1 MLGCVDEISTDD
13 VFAIPLG
20 NRASIRQDSDQITG
34 PGPMSTKMD
43 EDDWAHTLAV
53 FRACLPRRGRKAED
67 DRRFLEA
74 LRFFTVENVRWRALP
89 ERFGHWN
96 SVWKRFDRLSK
107 AGVFEAF
114 FDTLASM
121 SSTAHLI
128 QMFNSTIVRGHVS
141 AAGAKGGQDGQALGR
156 SARRLHHENPRKIG
170 RLRRHHRLRSD
181 RRRSFRRAS
190 LRNPARHRTRHPASR
205 RHLSTKATPARPTAR
220 RQGRAGI
227 APVVPHKANEKDK
240 PAFFARTLYK
250 ARARIEQGVGRL
262 KRFKR
267 VALRCEKTA
276 RNFRSIVSFAA
287 GLCLIKFVHTA

>member
-1 MLGCVDEISTDD
+1 
-13 VFAIPLG
+13 
-20 NRASIRQDSDQITG
+20 
-34 PGPMSTKMD
+34 MSTKMD
-43 EDDWAHTLAV
+43 ENDWAHTLAV
-53 FRACLPRRGRKAED
+53 FRACLPRHGRRAED

-74 LRFFTVENVRWRALP
+74 LHFFTVENVRWRALP

-121 SSTAHLI
+121 SSTAHLL
-128 QMFNSTIVRGHVS
+128 QMFELDHRARSCLGGRS
-141 AAGAKGGQDGQALGR
+141 KGGQEGQALGR
-156 SARRLHHENPRKIG
+156 SRGGFTTKIHAKSDASGDIIAFDLTGGEAPDGRHFETLLDIGPDIQPRAVICDKGYASKANRDAAR
-170 RLRRHHRLRSD
+170 
-181 RRRSFRRAS
+181 
-190 LRNPARHRTRHPASR
+190 AR
-205 RHLSTKATPARPTAR
+205 
-220 RQGRAGI
+220 GV
-227 APVVPHKANEKDK
+227 APVIPHKANEKNK

-276 RNFRSIVSFAA
+276 QNFRSIVSFAA
-287 GLCLIKFVHTA
+287 GLCLIKFVHTT

>member
-1 MLGCVDEISTDD
+1 
-13 VFAIPLG
+13 
-20 NRASIRQDSDQITG
+20 
-34 PGPMSTKMD
+34 MSTKMD

-74 LRFFTVENVRWRALP
+74 LHFFTVENVRWRALP

-128 QMFNSTIVRGHVS
+128 QMFDSTIVRARVS
-141 AAGAKGGQDGQALGR
+141 AAGAKGARRPGAR
-156 SARRLHHENPRKIG
+156 TFARRLHHEIHAKSDASGDIIAFDLTGGEASDGRHFETLLDIGPDIQPRAVICDKG
-170 RLRRHHRLRSD
+170 YASKANREAA
-181 RRRSFRRAS
+181 RA
-190 LRNPARHRTRHPASR
+190 R
-205 RHLSTKATPARPTAR
+205 
-220 RQGRAGI
+220 GV
-227 APVVPHKANEKDK
+227 APVIPHKANEKDK

-267 VALRCEKTA
+267 VALRCEKTE

>member
-1 MLGCVDEISTDD
+1 
-13 VFAIPLG
+13 
-20 NRASIRQDSDQITG
+20 
-34 PGPMSTKMD
+34 MSTKMD

-74 LRFFTVENVRWRALP
+74 LHFFTVENVRWRALP

-128 QMFNSTIVRGHVS
+128 QMFDSTIVRAHVS
-141 AAGAKGGQDGQALGR
+141 AAGARRASAR
-156 SARRLHHENPRKIG
+156 TFARRLHHENPRKIG

-220 RQGRAGI
+220 RQGRAASRRSSRTRPTKKTSRPSSP
-227 APVVPHKANEKDK
+227 APSTRPGPASSRASDGSNGSSASRSAAKRPNETSDQSSAS
-240 PAFFARTLYK
+240 PQASA
-250 ARARIEQGVGRL
+250 
-262 KRFKR
+262 
-267 VALRCEKTA
+267 
-276 RNFRSIVSFAA
+276 
-287 GLCLIKFVHTA
+287 